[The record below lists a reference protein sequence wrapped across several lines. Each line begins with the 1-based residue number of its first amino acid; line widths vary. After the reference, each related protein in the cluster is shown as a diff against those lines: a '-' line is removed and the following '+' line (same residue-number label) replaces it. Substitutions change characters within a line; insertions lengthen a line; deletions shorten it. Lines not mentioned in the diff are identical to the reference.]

1 VEESEVVI
9 RVAAD
14 PRRAESWSFVLE
26 ALGIPHRVMP
36 TETGAALLVHPTA
49 AAKATAALEAH
60 DREAAEVPVPEPPA
74 PDSGP
79 SSVGM
84 VLAMALVAFFFVTGS
99 RGETRWFGAGSA
111 VAELI
116 VKGAWWRAVTAL
128 TLHANLGHVA
138 GNAAALIIFVSALGR
153 WLGPGMASLLV
164 LFTGT
169 AGNLINAYV
178 HGTHHDSIGA
188 STAAFGA
195 IGLMGGLQFVRR
207 ARWKARADWRRRA
220 LAAIA
225 ATLGI
230 FAMLGGAVDL
240 KDPSPLIP
248 RDIDVTA
255 HAAGLVVG
263 LVTGLVVGRLL
274 QRRLPALAQWTLVAL
289 SAGTVVLCWLRA
301 LA

>member
-1 VEESEVVI
+1 MVEPTEVVI
-9 RVAAD
+9 RVAVD
-14 PRRAESWSFVLE
+14 QRQAEAWAFVLE
-26 ALGIPHRVMP
+26 ALVIPHRV
-36 TETGAALLVHPTA
+36 LVSEEGSA
-49 AAKATAALEAH
+49 IVVDARQAAKASAALEAA
-60 DREAAEVPVPEPPA
+60 DREASEVPPPEPAA

-79 SSVGM
+79 SSIGV
-84 VLAMALVAFFFVTGS
+84 VLAMSLVAFFFVTGS
-99 RGETRWFGAGSA
+99 RGESRWFAAGSA

-116 VKGAWWRAVTAL
+116 VNGAWWRAITAL

-153 WLGPGMASLLV
+153 WLGPGVASWLV

-207 ARWKARADWRRRA
+207 ARWKVRSDWRRRA
-220 LAAIA
+220 LTAIA

-230 FAMLGGAVDL
+230 FAMIGGAVDL
-240 KDPSPLIP
+240 RDPSPLIP

-255 HAAGLVVG
+255 HVAGMLVG
-263 LVTGLVVGRLL
+263 LLTGFLVGRLP
-274 QRRLPALAQWTLVAL
+274 RRAPPLAQLGL
-289 SAGTVVLCWLRA
+289 GLGSLTVILLAWLRA
-301 LA
+301 LS